1 MKKNEVRYII
11 TDAVSIPVYKLAS
24 KTEAYKQATA
34 PGMGTVEWYSAANG
48 YTFPVNRDRSDK
60 TQQLSCDEDSHAD
73 LYTKNGGYFG
83 IYPYD
88 EINVKEMP
96 KQAEV
101 ETIIHADSCG
111 YDFYGPV
118 KIFVTY
124 DENGLIDTYRIEGKD
139 EQPCEGETE
148 IQFEDLYEQAEDDW
162 NGSYRADIPGTIE
175 YDRKHEAD
183 STTADAGEADAEAEQ
198 KASGEQVEANEEA
211 EQKASLPS
219 MEAGAAPG
227 TGDTKIATRCR
238 GSPQM
243 PWRSVRR
250 TAERRQ
256 ENETRGQIPGH
267 QDVPLLQRQP
277 ETPGDGRLRGS
288 GSL

>member
-1 MKKNEVRYII
+1 MKKNEVRYIV
-11 TDAVSIPVYKLAS
+11 TDVVSIPVYKLAS
-24 KTEAYKQATA
+24 KTEAYRQATA
-34 PGMGTVEWYSAANG
+34 PGMGTVEWYSAADDYKN
-48 YTFPVNRDRSDK
+48 PVARDRSDK

-139 EQPCEGETE
+139 EQPRDGETE
-148 IQFEDLYEQAEDDW
+148 IQFEDLYERAEDDW
-162 NGSYRADIPGTIE
+162 DNTYRADIPGTLE

-183 STTADAGEADAEAEQ
+183 GTTADAGEADADEEQ
-198 KASGEQVEANEEA
+198 KASGEQVEANEGA
-211 EQKASLPS
+211 ERKSSHPS
-219 MEAGAAPG
+219 TEAGAAPG
-227 TGDTKIATRCR
+227 TGGVKMATRCR
-238 GSPQM
+238 GSPRM
-243 PWRSVRR
+243 PWRSARR

-256 ENETRGQIPGH
+256 ENETRG
-267 QDVPLLQRQP
+267 
-277 ETPGDGRLRGS
+277 
-288 GSL
+288 

>member
-1 MKKNEVRYII
+1 MKKNEVRYIV
-11 TDAVSIPVYKLAS
+11 TDVVSIPVYKLAS
-24 KTEAYKQATA
+24 KTEAYRQATA

-148 IQFEDLYEQAEDDW
+148 IQFEDLYERAEDDW
-162 NGSYRADIPGTIE
+162 NDTYRADIPGTME

-183 STTADAGEADAEAEQ
+183 GHASGTGEMDAEAEQ
-198 KASGEQVEANEEA
+198 TSAVEQGVASTAAGQSAPQPAGSAA
-211 EQKASLPS
+211 EPV
-219 MEAGAAPG
+219 GG
-227 TGDTKIATRCR
+227 TTVVRCR
-238 GSPQM
+238 GRPKHLR
-243 PWRSVRR
+243 RSTQADRQ
-250 TAERRQ
+250 TAERRLAQ
-256 ENETRGQIPGH
+256 
-267 QDVPLLQRQP
+267 
-277 ETPGDGRLRGS
+277 
-288 GSL
+288 